1 MIKIAIAT
9 NINFYNHTLPIVINS
24 LLESGIEKK
33 DIYVF
38 NSGFNEFSHK
48 IIDDINHYYLEHNSY
63 EYSPLIEIVDK
74 ELSSEYWFL
83 IHDTCKVGKNFK
95 TLLYNVPQDKPV
107 KLALKSKPAM
117 SIGLYK
123 YDYLLSVKDK
133 IMSIRNSDYSR
144 QSMIH
149 WKMWGVPNEDYILW
163 MTEPQ
168 PMIYNNNNNY
178 EVVDNNNWYNTTTN
192 RQTEYYH
199 SLDLFKNKS
208 NWGQTYGDNMVLEI

>member
-9 NINFYNHTLPIVINS
+9 NIKYYNYTLPILISSLIN
-24 LLESGIEKK
+24 SGIEKK

-38 NSGFNEFSHK
+38 NSGFNEFSHE
-48 IIDDINHYYLEHNSY
+48 IIDEITYYKLSHNSY
-63 EYSPLIEIVDK
+63 EYSPLIEIVEK

-95 TLLYNVPQDKPV
+95 TLLYNIPQNKPV
-107 KLALKSKPAM
+107 KLALKTKPAM

-133 IMSIRNSDYSR
+133 LISIRNSDISH
-144 QSMIH
+144 QSMIN
-149 WKMWGVPNEDYILW
+149 WKIWGVPNEDYILW
-163 MTEPQ
+163 MTDPEPI
-168 PMIYNNNNNY
+168 IYNDNNNWETIDY
-178 EVVDNNNWYNTTTN
+178 ENWYNTTTN
-192 RQTEYYH
+192 RKTEYYH

-208 NWGQTYGDNMVLEI
+208 NWGQTSGDNMVLDI